1 MAFKVFVWIFSI
13 TTSVFT
19 LASAAIYYI
28 GYGLFI
34 PHSGITYSGM
44 VFFWHKALLVSSLTS
59 FGFFFMH
66 GYLAGRA
73 LWRRNYSRAAKT
85 SLGTLLILSFFLVVH
100 LIRG

>member
-13 TTSVFT
+13 ATSVFT

-28 GYGLFI
+28 SYGLFI
-34 PHSGITYSGM
+34 PHSGIDYSGATL
-44 VFFWHKALLVSSLTS
+44 FWHKALLVSSLTS

-73 LWRRNYSRAAKT
+73 LWQRNYPRAAQA
-85 SLGTLLILSFFLVVH
+85 SLGTLLILGLFLIAH

>member
-13 TTSVFT
+13 ATSVFT

-34 PHSGITYSGM
+34 PHSGIAYSGM
-44 VFFWHKALLVSSLTS
+44 VLFWHKALLVSSLTS

-66 GYLAGRA
+66 GYLTGRA
-73 LWRRNYSRAAKT
+73 LWQRNYARAAQV
-85 SLGTLLILSFFLVVH
+85 SLGTFLILGFFLVAH